1 MTPGSA
7 ACQTFLF
14 FTTSQNLLTF
24 MAMDLVMLCTELQAS
39 PQRPAS
45 EAGVS
50 RSPKYLSPRSRN
62 KINVFKVRVCR
73 QDGQRALQERAEDRA
88 RSEWSLGRW
97 GIGMEWVC

>member
-1 MTPGSA
+1 MQARRELPSLEGRGEGTPP
-7 ACQTFLF
+7 TP
-14 FTTSQNLLTF
+14 
-24 MAMDLVMLCTELQAS
+24 ELQAS

-50 RSPKYLSPRSRN
+50 RSPEYLSPRSRN

-97 GIGMEWVC
+97 GIGLEWVC

>member
-1 MTPGSA
+1 MQARRELPSLEGSGEGTP
-7 ACQTFLF
+7 
-14 FTTSQNLLTF
+14 
-24 MAMDLVMLCTELQAS
+24 ELQAS